1 MHERRWPLVLALAA
15 VLTAGPYGCAERT
28 GSEHDGRAPVAERR
42 VEVIAPERAPL
53 ARTITLPATVEAFE
67 RARLYAKVAG
77 YVDRIHVD
85 IGDRVARSQ
94 VLAELEIP
102 EMVPESAEARAQLAE
117 AEAEHARA
125 VAEDDLQRVTFE
137 RSRSLRQRSSITE
150 QELDQAKAS
159 HRRAEASVALARA
172 RIESLRARV
181 ARLDAMMEYATI
193 RAPFDGTVTER
204 FVDPG
209 ALVQAAT
216 SNNDVSPVVTVQRL
230 DKTRVVV
237 AVPER
242 EVAAI
247 ERGRPATLVVNGLPA
262 QRFNGEVSRSAGALD
277 PATRT
282 MRVEV
287 DVPNPQGA
295 LKAGM
300 YGSLTLDLDERAE
313 ALTVPAT
320 AIVTEKDRRFV
331 FVVRDRTAHKLPVT
345 TGADDAI
352 RVEVT
357 GGLDAGDAVVVSGAG
372 SLADGTVVHAEP
384 LAPRA
389 ESGRHGGS

>member
-1 MHERRWPLVLALAA
+1 MLDHCPYLHFALAA
-15 VLTAGPYGCAERT
+15 VLLAGTHGCAERT
-28 GSEHDGRAPVAERR
+28 GSERAERATAAER
-42 VEVIAPERAPL
+42 TVEVSLPEHRAI
-53 ARTITLPATVEAFE
+53 ARTISLPASVEPFE

-77 YVDRIHVD
+77 YVDRMLVD
-85 IGDRVARSQ
+85 IGDHVARGQ

-102 EMVPESAEARAQLAE
+102 EMAPESAEARAQLAE

-159 HRRAEASVALARA
+159 HRRAEASVALSRA

-181 ARLDAMMEYATI
+181 ARLDAMTEYARI
-193 RAPFDGTVTER
+193 RAPFDGIVTER

-209 ALVQAAT
+209 TLVQAAT
-216 SNNDVSPVVTVQRL
+216 SSNDVSPVVTMQRL
-230 DKTRVVV
+230 DEMRVVV

-262 QRFNGEVSRSAGALD
+262 ERFTGEVSRFAGALD
-277 PATRT
+277 AATRT

-287 DVPNPQGA
+287 DVPNPRGT

-300 YGSLTLDLDERAE
+300 YGSLTLDLEARADT
-313 ALTVPAT
+313 LTVPA
-320 AIVTEKDRRFV
+320 AAVVAEKDRRFV
-331 FVVRDRTAHKLPVT
+331 FVVRDGRAHKLPVT

-352 RVEVT
+352 RVAIT
-357 GGLDAGDAVVVSGAG
+357 SGLDPGEAVVVSGAG
-372 SLADGTVVHAEP
+372 SLGDGTVVHAEP
-384 LAPRA
+384 RAPRA
-389 ESGRHGGS
+389 ESGAHGEG

>member
-1 MHERRWPLVLALAA
+1 MHERRWSLLLALAA
-15 VLTAGPYGCAERT
+15 VLPAGTYGCAERT

-42 VEVIAPERAPL
+42 VEVSAPERAPL
-53 ARTITLPATVEAFE
+53 ARTITLPASVEPFE

-85 IGDRVARSQ
+85 IGDRVARGQ

-102 EMVPESAEARAQLAE
+102 EMAPESAEARAQLAE

-125 VAEDDLQRVTFE
+125 VAEGDLQRVTFE

-159 HRRAEASVALARA
+159 HRRAEASVAVARA
-172 RIESLRARV
+172 HIESLRARV

-216 SNNDVSPVVTVQRL
+216 SSDDVLPVVTVQRL

-262 QRFNGEVSRSAGALD
+262 QRFNGEVSRTAGALD

-357 GGLDAGDAVVVSGAG
+357 GGLDAGEAVVVSGAG
-372 SLADGTVVHAEP
+372 SLADGAVVHAEP
-384 LAPRA
+384 RAPRV
-389 ESGRHGGS
+389 ESGGHGGN